1 MKPARLTRVAVTGLG
16 ALTPAGEGLAACR
29 AWEHAPGAYGPRV
42 PDFDAA
48 RYVPSPKLRRSMH
61 RAFELVAAAAVVAMR
76 AAAIEDARQLATAG
90 IVPERAGIAAALAD
104 LSPLSA
110 DLLEVLGAMS
120 EPIAWD
126 QFAERSL
133 HQLHPFRR
141 LTLLANMATAHTSM
155 LFGLQ
160 GPSFTFTSGAA
171 AGVQAI
177 AQAAWAIAEGDADLM
192 LCHTATAGE
201 QTFAASPPAD
211 AAGALVL
218 EAWETAER
226 RGAPIL
232 AELRP
237 EPLRPTREPGL
248 SPVPGFLT
256 ALLRLDSAP
265 AGGEVRLSDLGAVL
279 AEAGGRP

>member
-29 AWEHAPGAYGPRV
+29 AWERAPSGYGQHV
-42 PDFDAA
+42 PDFDVA

-76 AAAIEDARQLATAG
+76 AAALDDVHGLAAAG
-90 IVPERAGIAAALAD
+90 IAPARAGIAAALAD
-104 LSPLSA
+104 LSPLSP
-110 DLLEVLGAMS
+110 DLLEVLTPAS

-126 QFAERSL
+126 QFAERAL

-177 AQAAWAIAEGDADLM
+177 AQAAWTIAEGDADLM
-192 LCHTATAGE
+192 LCHTATAAE
-201 QTFAASPPAD
+201 QTFAAAPPAD

-218 EAWETAER
+218 EAWGTAER

-232 AELRP
+232 AELVP
-237 EPLRPTREPGL
+237 GALAPAREAGL
-248 SPVPGFLT
+248 SPVPGFLA
-256 ALLRLDSAP
+256 ALLRLHAAP
-265 AGGEVRLSDLGAVL
+265 EGGAVPLPDLGAVL